1 VSTLSPTLHPSPAPA
16 SRGTPS
22 SPQVAAGEAASRA
35 DGGAAGRATRRAPDG
50 WRQRLLDVPLLIKL
64 VAADLV
70 INVLAFIVM
79 REARYQYADEIMVAS
94 LLVTMALNT
103 TLVYWALLPLRAL
116 ESTARRVSAGD
127 LAARVP
133 AAATADRDIS
143 RIGATL
149 NTLLDNVTADR
160 LRLRALAA
168 EVISAGDQ
176 ERAHIARELHDSTA
190 QQLSALEML
199 VTSSLREVPTGPL
212 HERLGV
218 MREIVIES
226 LAEVRT
232 LSHNVHPR
240 VLDDLGLVAALEFL
254 ARRTREQSGVDTR
267 VVADVRGT
275 LAGPVAS
282 VFYRVAQE
290 ALRNAVR
297 HGAPS
302 DVRVGLV
309 ALDGASAVLEVTD
322 DGEGFDLKEAER
334 SRDGMGLFVMR
345 ERVALIDGRLEV
357 VSLPGTGTTV
367 RAWAPLTHGDA
378 SASVGEGT
386 A

>member
-1 VSTLSPTLHPSPAPA
+1 
-16 SRGTPS
+16 
-22 SPQVAAGEAASRA
+22 VAADAAGRA
-35 DGGAAGRATRRAPDG
+35 VGGAAGGATGLRR
-50 WRQRLLDVPLLIKL
+50 RLLDAPLLVKL

-70 INVLAFIVM
+70 INVAAFIVM
-79 REARYQYADEIMVAS
+79 REARNQYADEIMVAS

-116 ESTARRVSAGD
+116 ETTARRVSAGD

-199 VTSSLREVPTGPL
+199 VTSSLREVPAGPL

-218 MREIVIES
+218 MREIVVES

-254 ARRTREQSGVDTR
+254 ARRTREQSGVEMR

-302 DVRVGLV
+302 DVRIGLV
-309 ALDGASAVLEVTD
+309 ALDGTSAVLEVTD
-322 DGEGFDLKEAER
+322 DGEGFDLQEAER

-357 VSLPGTGTTV
+357 LSRRGTGTTV
-367 RAWAPLTHGDA
+367 RAWAPLTHGGA
-378 SASVGEGT
+378 SGSPVEG
-386 A
+386 AA

>member
-1 VSTLSPTLHPSPAPA
+1 M
-16 SRGTPS
+16 
-22 SPQVAAGEAASRA
+22 
-35 DGGAAGRATRRAPDG
+35 
-50 WRQRLLDVPLLIKL
+50 
-64 VAADLV
+64 V
-70 INVLAFIVM
+70 INLAAFLVM
-79 REARYQYADEIMVAS
+79 REARNQYADEIMIAS

-133 AAATADRDIS
+133 AAATADRDIA
-143 RIGATL
+143 RIGVTL

-160 LRLRALAA
+160 LRMRALAA
-168 EVISAGDQ
+168 QVISAGDQ

-199 VTSSLREVPTGPL
+199 VTSSLREVPPGAL

-218 MREIVIES
+218 MREIVVES

-267 VVADVRGT
+267 VVSDVRGT
-275 LAGPVAS
+275 LAPPVAS

-297 HGAPS
+297 HAAPT

-309 ALDGASAVLEVTD
+309 STDGVSAVLEVTD
-322 DGEGFDLKEAER
+322 DGEGFDVEAAER
-334 SRDGMGLFVMR
+334 SRDGMGMFVMR
-345 ERVALIDGRLEV
+345 ERMGLIDGRLEV
-357 VSLPGTGTTV
+357 VSRPGAGTTI
-367 RAWAPLTHGDA
+367 RAWAPLTHGEHREPAEGA
-378 SASVGEGT
+378 S
-386 A
+386 